1 MKNTKQKEDFLNLD
15 TACCTIYV
23 DQLNHVVKPYGVRLH
38 AENDRMCRF
47 DFRCFLMESFG
58 MNEDLMMDRMF
69 TFFDKVNNDGTVT
82 REEWVLGL
90 SVVLRGNLD
99 ELMAYAFFIYDL
111 NQDGLI
117 SKEEMWCMLKDAL
130 FCPGYQEEADEGI
143 RDLILGMFN
152 TTFSKSKHQNDHSKI
167 ATLSQ
172 RLKPKLTGRR
182 WATKF
187 AI

>member
-1 MKNTKQKEDFLNLD
+1 
-15 TACCTIYV
+15 
-23 DQLNHVVKPYGVRLH
+23 
-38 AENDRMCRF
+38 
-47 DFRCFLMESFG
+47 MESFG

-82 REEWVLGL
+82 REEWVVGL

-143 RDLILGMFN
+143 RDLILGVFN
-152 TTFSKSKHQNDHSKI
+152 TTF
-167 ATLSQ
+167 
-172 RLKPKLTGRR
+172 
-182 WATKF
+182 
-187 AI
+187 

>member
-1 MKNTKQKEDFLNLD
+1 MKIQNVKVGHQEDFLNLD
-15 TACCTIYV
+15 TACYTIYV
-23 DQLNHVVKPYGVRLH
+23 YKYIDQLNHVVKPLCARLH

-47 DFRCFLMESFG
+47 DFRCFLMECFG

-69 TFFDKVNNDGTVT
+69 TFFDKKVDGTVT
-82 REEWVLGL
+82 REEWVVGL

-143 RDLILGMFN
+143 RDLIPGVFN
-152 TTFSKSKHQNDHSKI
+152 I
-167 ATLSQ
+167 
-172 RLKPKLTGRR
+172 LKVN
-182 WATKF
+182 
-187 AI
+187 I

>member
-1 MKNTKQKEDFLNLD
+1 
-15 TACCTIYV
+15 
-23 DQLNHVVKPYGVRLH
+23 
-38 AENDRMCRF
+38 
-47 DFRCFLMESFG
+47 MESFG

-69 TFFDKVNNDGTVT
+69 TFFDKKVDGTVT
-82 REEWVLGL
+82 REEWVMGL

-143 RDLILGMFN
+143 RDLILGVFN
-152 TTFSKSKHQNDHSKI
+152 TTF
-167 ATLSQ
+167 
-172 RLKPKLTGRR
+172 
-182 WATKF
+182 
-187 AI
+187 